1 MMTNRL
7 LTTIVL
13 SLTATTLLAQQGR
26 ILVES
31 KVDKDRITIGDLV
44 KYTVIITRD
53 KDLKVEMPGLGANL
67 GAFEI
72 RDYNVSDP
80 QEIDGKIVEK
90 VEYIISTFETGEFE
104 IPPLTIRYAAPGDT
118 TRREIKTEKIKI
130 FVESLKPSEAGD
142 IRDIKGPVELKRT
155 LRRLIYTLS
164 AALAVALV
172 GFFIFY
178 YIKKKRAGEALI
190 PKKIE
195 PPRPA
200 HEVAYEE
207 LEKLKNSDLLER
219 GLIKEFYIE
228 LSDIIRRYLEGR
240 YFIAAMELTTTE
252 LMEKLRTANLDQ
264 FDIDLIDEFLDL
276 CDLVKFA
283 KYVPSYEENNKA
295 LEQAYQIVDRTKIQL
310 VEVQEHV

>member
-1 MMTNRL
+1 MTNRL
-7 LTTIVL
+7 LISIIL
-13 SLTATTLLAQQGR
+13 SLIVTTLLAQGGH
-26 ILVES
+26 ISVES
-31 KVDKDRITIGDLV
+31 KVDKDRITIGDLI
-44 KYTVIITRD
+44 KYTVSVTRD

-72 RDYNVSDP
+72 RDYNVFDP

-90 VEYIISTFETGEFE
+90 VEYTISTFETGEFE
-104 IPPLTIRYAAPGDT
+104 IPPLTIRYAVPGDT

-142 IRDIKGPVELKRT
+142 IKDIKGPVDLKRD
-155 LRRLIYTLS
+155 LRGLIYILS
-164 AALAVALV
+164 AAVAAVLIGLFV
-172 GFFIFY
+172 FY
-178 YIKKKRAGEALI
+178 YIKKRKSGEGLI

-228 LSDIIRRYLEGR
+228 LSDIIRRYIEGR
-240 YFIAAMELTTTE
+240 YFITAMELTTTE
-252 LMEKLRTANLDQ
+252 LIEKLQTANLDQ
-264 FDIDLIDEFLDL
+264 FDIDLIGEFLDL

-283 KYVPSYEENNKA
+283 KYIPSDEENGKA